1 MHPKDQK
8 NTDFITPWGEFMYS
22 KMPFGLMN
30 AGETFQREMDTVF
43 SKEKDKFLVSCL
55 DDIILYF
62 ESDEKHLKHLEEVF
76 QKCIL
81 YGVSLNP
88 KKYNFAMKE

>member
-1 MHPKDQK
+1 
-8 NTDFITPWGEFMYS
+8 MYS